1 LFRERRIRPGT
12 WILLIFLSCGGIF
25 YFVEHNLFPTI
36 LAIAEA
42 KAVQLAVKTV
52 NDAVRNRILSRT
64 LRYEDLIAIHKD
76 SEGRVVLMQ
85 ANTVKI
91 TEMATDVAVT
101 VEKTLAELEKDEFGI
116 PLGQVLGSQILANY
130 GPRIKVR
137 IIPVGSVKVEIL
149 DNFES
154 AGINQTRHRFFLR
167 LDTQVKIVVPL
178 QEKEVRV
185 ATDVPLVENV
195 IVGTVPDTF
204 VNVPGSLGLLP
215 QK

>member
-1 LFRERRIRPGT
+1 MFRGRRVRPST
-12 WILLIFLSCGGIF
+12 WVLLICLFCGGIF
-25 YFVEHNLFPTI
+25 YFIEHNLFPTI

-42 KAVQLAVKTV
+42 KTVQLAVKTV

-64 LRYEDLIAIHKD
+64 LRYEDLITIHKD

-101 VEKTLAELEKDEFGI
+101 VEKTLADLEKDEFGI

-130 GPRIKVR
+130 GPQIKVR

-154 AGINQTRHRFFLR
+154 AGINQTRHRFFLH
-167 LDTQVKIVVPL
+167 LDTRVKIVVPL

-204 VNVPGSLGLLP
+204 VNVPGTLGLLP

>member
-1 LFRERRIRPGT
+1 MFKKRRLCSGA
-12 WILLIFLSCGGIF
+12 WILLVFLFCGSIF
-25 YFVEHNLFPTI
+25 YFIEHNLFPTI

-52 NDAVRNRILSRT
+52 NEAVRNRILSRT

-76 SEGRVVLMQ
+76 SEGHVVLMQ
-85 ANTVKI
+85 ADTVKI

-101 VEKTLAELEKDEFGI
+101 VEKTLAELQKDEFEI

-149 DNFES
+149 DNFQS
-154 AGINQTRHRFFLR
+154 AGINQTRHRFFLH

-185 ATDVPLVENV
+185 ASDVPLVENV